1 MKVIS
6 LFLQI
11 TRSLLTFFG
20 LGGGNCIYYSS
31 CSTAIAEKI
40 ESDGILKT
48 IPLILHRLIT
58 CNPVYRKIGKNW
70 QY

>member
-11 TRSLLTFFG
+11 IRSLLSFFG
-20 LGGGNCIYYSS
+20 LGGGNCIYYPS
-31 CSTAIAEKI
+31 CTTVIAEKL
-40 ESDGILKT
+40 EKEGVFKA
-48 IPLILHRLIT
+48 IPLIFTRMIT
-58 CNPVYRKIGKNW
+58 CNPIYRKIGKNW

>member
-1 MKVIS
+1 
-6 LFLQI
+6 
-11 TRSLLTFFG
+11 LTFFG
-20 LGGGNCIYYSS
+20 LGGGNCIYYPS
-31 CSTAIAEKI
+31 CTTAIAEKL

>member
-11 TRSLLTFFG
+11 TRSLLAFFG
-20 LGGGNCIYYSS
+20 LGGGNCIYYPS
-31 CSTAIAEKI
+31 CTTAIAEKL
-40 ESDGILKT
+40 ENDGILKT
-48 IPLILHRLIT
+48 TPSLLQRMIT
-58 CNPVYRKIGKNW
+58 RNPINRKIGKNW

>member
-11 TRSLLTFFG
+11 IRSLLSFFG
-20 LGGGNCIYYSS
+20 LGGGNCIYYPS
-31 CSTAIAEKI
+31 CTTVIAEKL
-40 ESDGILKT
+40 ENEGVLKAS
-48 IPLILHRLIT
+48 PLILNRIIT
-58 CNPVYRKIGKNW
+58 CNPIYRKIGKNW

>member
-11 TRSLLTFFG
+11 TRALLTIFG
-20 LGGGNCIYYSS
+20 LGGGNCIYYPA
-31 CSTAIAEKI
+31 CTTAIAEKL

>member
-11 TRSLLTFFG
+11 IRSLLSFFG
-20 LGGGNCIYYSS
+20 LGGGNCIYYPS
-31 CSTAIAEKI
+31 CTTVIAEKL
-40 ESDGILKT
+40 EEEGVFKA
-48 IPLILHRLIT
+48 IPLILNRIIT
-58 CNPVYRKIGKNW
+58 CNPIYRKIGKNW